1 MKAST
6 LLLPLFQFTLSVF
19 LFNRLVYMFSER
31 KCKLERERERDRI
44 CYVLGSIFAE
54 VIAMAVL
61 AKVSVVSS

>member
-31 KCKLERERERDRI
+31 KCKLEREREI
-44 CYVLGSIFAE
+44 EFVMSWE
-54 VIAMAVL
+54 VFL
-61 AKVSVVSS
+61 QK